1 MRTATDAAGVTAELA
16 AVPAHERVALVDPR
30 FVGHAH
36 ALRLALTDPRFP
48 AATVRG
54 ALTAQPEARAV
65 LVRAV
70 TAAAATARTSDGGA
84 PTAAP
89 APGSAESPEHVAA
102 STVVPTTVPDRAEE
116 TQPPVGS
123 APGPGADDR
132 SGDAGAPGAA
142 VASGAADRADAAVH
156 APDAAHAS
164 GEYAES
170 RSRTRPSGAATAL
183 GAAAAPTTA
192 GAVGRATRTDA
203 PGTTAPDRA
212 AGTGVR
218 AGGAAHAAD
227 SFATRSPSESSAE
240 VATMG
245 AANAPN
251 AAAPGE
257 AAHVASPDRTA
268 DGLAAP
274 SRSVAPAE
282 VAATHGAADAHS
294 WVDDIAAALDAGG
307 VALHRPELGV
317 LVASV
322 PADALSRAKAQ
333 DAVDAVDDERVRLR
347 SAVKAR
353 DGFFTT
359 FCISP
364 YSRYI
369 ARWCARR
376 GLTPNQVTTASL
388 LTALIAAACAA
399 TGTRPGFVS
408 AGVLLIASFVLDCTD
423 GQLARYSLQYSTL
436 GAWLDA
442 TFDRAKEYAYY
453 AGLALG
459 AARADGD
466 DVWALAL
473 GAMVLQT
480 CRHVVDFAFNEANH
494 DATGNTSPTAALSG
508 RLDSVGWTVWVR
520 RMIVL
525 PIGERWAMI
534 AVLTAFTTPRITFY
548 ATLIGCALAACYTTA
563 GRVLRSLT
571 RRAGRTDR
579 AARALAELADSGPLA
594 ELVAKAAP
602 RGASSYLAPVS
613 AALGA
618 TAVLA
623 GAAATGFGSWVP
635 VGCAVLYAVLAG
647 VAVTAPLKG
656 PLDWL
661 VPPLFRAA
669 EYGTILI
676 LAACSEVNGALPAAF
691 GLVAAVAYH
700 HYDTVYRIR
709 GGTGAPPHR
718 LVRAIGGH
726 EGRTVAVTAAAAL
739 LHHQNQGFTIALT
752 ALAAALAL
760 AVLIESIRFW
770 VSSGAPAV
778 HDESGEP
785 A

>member
-1 MRTATDAAGVTAELA
+1 RVGAMEAAETDASA
-16 AVPAHERVALVDPR
+16 
-30 FVGHAH
+30 
-36 ALRLALTDPRFP
+36 
-48 AATVRG
+48 RG
-54 ALTAQPEARAV
+54 AA
-65 LVRAV
+65 
-70 TAAAATARTSDGGA
+70 
-84 PTAAP
+84 
-89 APGSAESPEHVAA
+89 
-102 STVVPTTVPDRAEE
+102 
-116 TQPPVGS
+116 
-123 APGPGADDR
+123 
-132 SGDAGAPGAA
+132 
-142 VASGAADRADAAVH
+142 
-156 APDAAHAS
+156 
-164 GEYAES
+164 
-170 RSRTRPSGAATAL
+170 
-183 GAAAAPTTA
+183 TA
-192 GAVGRATRTDA
+192 GAVGTAAPDHVADAAVATGEATR
-203 PGTTAPDRA
+203 
-212 AGTGVR
+212 
-218 AGGAAHAAD
+218 
-227 SFATRSPSESSAE
+227 
-240 VATMG
+240 
-245 AANAPN
+245 
-251 AAAPGE
+251 
-257 AAHVASPDRTA
+257 VASPDSA
-268 DGLAAP
+268 IG
-274 SRSVAPAE
+274 
-282 VAATHGAADAHS
+282 AHS
-294 WVDDIAAALDAGG
+294 RVDDLAAALDAEG
-307 VALHRPELGV
+307 VAVHRPELGV
-317 LVASV
+317 LVADV
-322 PADALSRAKAQ
+322 PADAEARAAAH
-333 DAVDAVDDERVRLR
+333 DAVAAVDDERVRLR

-459 AARADGD
+459 AARGGD

-494 DATGNTSPTAALSG
+494 DAAGNTSPTAALSG

-548 ATLIGCALAACYTTA
+548 VLLIGCALAGCYTTA

-571 RRAGRTDR
+571 RRAERTDR
-579 AARALAELADSGPLA
+579 AARALAELADSGLLA
-594 ELVAKAAP
+594 ELVATAVP
-602 RGASSYLAPVS
+602 RGASSYLAPLTAV
-613 AALGA
+613 LGA
-618 TAVLA
+618 AAVLA
-623 GAAATGFGSWVP
+623 GTAAAGFGSWVP
-635 VGCAVLYAVLAG
+635 LGCAVLYAVLAG
-647 VAVTAPLKG
+647 VAVAAPLKG

-669 EYGTILI
+669 EYGTILV
-676 LAACSEVNGALPAAF
+676 LAAYAEVNGALPAAF

-709 GGTGAPPHR
+709 GGTGAPPRR

-726 EGRTVAVTAAAAL
+726 EGRTVVVTAAAAL
-739 LHHQNQGFTIALT
+739 SHDQNQGFTIALT
-752 ALAAALAL
+752 ALAAVIAL

-778 HDESGEP
+778 HDETGEP